1 MCIISSED
9 IKVAL
14 HKADLMLHPYYL
26 FCNEI
31 DKELIKE
38 ILPNGFIL
46 QSVPDGIIEHGKVI
60 VIERAELEYF

>member
-9 IKVAL
+9 IKAAL

-26 FCNEI
+26 FCNET

-46 QSVPDGIIEHGKVI
+46 QSVPNDIIEHGKVVI
-60 VIERAELEYF
+60 IERAELEYF